1 MNEFVYRGIKMPS
14 DFFTDEI
21 QAWKIGVDQAM
32 DQALVNV
39 PTAVERHRFYVWE
52 TGGRVI
58 DVYRVD
64 SDRYAQYWNY
74 ISREW
79 RDAGRIDD
87 LKPDLGQTLEPCTYD
102 VVVQYIKDHWDRA
115 R

>member
-32 DQALVNV
+32 DQALV
-39 PTAVERHRFYVWE
+39 VERHRFYALE
-52 TGGRVI
+52 DDGRVV
-58 DVYRVD
+58 DVYRTD
-64 SDRYAQYWNY
+64 SNGYAQYWNY
-74 ISREW
+74 FDPGW
-79 RDAGRIDD
+79 RSAGHIDNV
-87 LKPDLGQTLEPCTYD
+87 LGFKGSAVEPCTYD
-102 VVVQYIKDHWDRA
+102 VVEQYIDDHRDQA